1 MTTPHDALAKDIL
14 DVMLDDLGTLER
26 EFEVPAL
33 KAQRA
38 DLRFAPS
45 PKHILARHALG
56 LLGRMTDA
64 PCLFEPFYGA
74 PSYDEVQAC
83 LRKLL
88 NAMHA
93 GVLTPSRAVEC
104 AWLLCGGRP
113 DTALARFDALPMRG
127 WPAGFYTLRGSPLV
141 VVVLSELPLTDDSVA
156 LRLMGAGATMK
167 RAFDDLCARYGTL
180 PQARRL
186 IELMVQD
193 TVLTHGERV
202 GQENTM
208 VDTTAGREIIKRLMN
223 EGRSE
228 GRIEG
233 ELRASLRNFE
243 RRLSRALTPAEQAT
257 LSARFRTLGPDRLCD
272 LAFDLDAAALAAW
285 LADPAAT

>member
-1 MTTPHDALAKDIL
+1 MTTPHDARAKNIL

-33 KAQRA
+33 KAQRS
-38 DLRFAPS
+38 DLRFAPAPEHS
-45 PKHILARHALG
+45 EARRELG
-56 LLGRMTDA
+56 FLGRMTDA
-64 PCLFEPFYGA
+64 PCFIEPFHEA
-74 PSYDEVQAC
+74 PSYDEVRAC

-93 GVLTPSRAVEC
+93 GALHPSRAVEC

-113 DTALARFDALPMRG
+113 DSALARFGAVPMRG
-127 WPAGFYTLRGSPLV
+127 WPAGFYALRGLPLV
-141 VVVLSELPLTDDSVA
+141 IVVLSELPLTDDSVV

-167 RAFDDLCARYGTL
+167 RAFDDLRARAGAL

-186 IELMVQD
+186 IELMVQETALVD
-193 TVLTHGERV
+193 DERE

-208 VDTTAGREIIKRLMN
+208 IDTTRGRELIERFTN

-228 GRIEG
+228 G
-233 ELRASLRNFE
+233 ELRTLTRQYE
-243 RRLSRALTPAEQAT
+243 RRLTRALTPDERAT
-257 LSARFRTLGPDRLCD
+257 LAARLSALGVDRLGD
-272 LAFDLDAAALAAW
+272 LVLDLGAAALAAW